1 MSIAVCALQIFTHS
15 IDNGTLW
22 LIVTMLFLINAGYG
36 GGFSTLP
43 VLLEQHFGMKSVST
57 VHGLALSAWAF
68 AGLSGNQLASFV
80 VSHTTDAAHRY
91 STLNSNDTSFN
102 TLTRRMSPSTPYTD
116 VLGIRPQPAPR
127 RGTDSGPVPRQTS
140 SH

>member
-1 MSIAVCALQIFTHS
+1 MIFIMSIAVCALQIFTHS

-57 VHGLALSAWAF
+57 VHGLALSA
-68 AGLSGNQLASFV
+68 
-80 VSHTTDAAHRY
+80 
-91 STLNSNDTSFN
+91 
-102 TLTRRMSPSTPYTD
+102 
-116 VLGIRPQPAPR
+116 
-127 RGTDSGPVPRQTS
+127 
-140 SH
+140 